1 MWTWKQEVV
10 CYDRRYR
17 RTFIPGM
24 MVTFEKHHLCMPCK
38 RRSGEKSEIS
48 ATLNFWQLVIYLQ
61 KDRLQVGSWVFDR
74 SSRWEK
80 SARDAAGNL
89 QSEVAGNDDD
99 IYVFKLCFKKK
110 MWALELLDTQLC
122 TVPGGGCSHLPVSA
136 KAWSPLHLAAR
147 EGLVFLVQNILKS
160 KTWRDCRLC
169 HITIANMG
177 EALQSS

>member
-1 MWTWKQEVV
+1 MQAALESRAPCKTPLQWLRSINTYILGMPRMLFGLNAFSDWSFMVALMIEDVCDENPNSNSFDLGCYNSKL
-10 CYDRRYR
+10 CYDRRYW

-38 RRSGEKSEIS
+38 SRSGEKSEIS

-89 QSEVAGNDDD
+89 QSEVGRQWWW
-99 IYVFKLCFKKK
+99 YLCF
-110 MWALELLDTQLC
+110 
-122 TVPGGGCSHLPVSA
+122 
-136 KAWSPLHLAAR
+136 
-147 EGLVFLVQNILKS
+147 
-160 KTWRDCRLC
+160 
-169 HITIANMG
+169 
-177 EALQSS
+177 